1 MRVVFWLVA
10 GLVLAIWALAL
21 REFGS
26 QYQRYRVTQELTDNN
41 ATVDHLL
48 MVGRNLIFE
57 RGRVNLRLA
66 DLSPQDDISVDFL
79 ARLRRQGQEH
89 LTAAMPGL
97 AVEMAADLTAR
108 WRALEEL
115 RSKVDPQLAVPL
127 AQRNGRIRGLWYR
140 ESTEFLGKLQQIL
153 HLQAL
158 QGNRFDPS
166 FRLLTRVKLAT
177 LSLRDALGEES
188 TRIGSAA
195 AQGEVLNAAAL
206 HDLARLRGKSDAML
220 AAIRND
226 IDAANQPYLLAA
238 LEAVQVDLQERLHP
252 LQDEIIGRSLA
263 GQHMVLPASSYSS
276 VAVPV
281 LDGVMRLFDA
291 AQAHCNLK
299 VTEIQRWATLL
310 MSVNLALTAVALVL
324 GWLALVILRH
334 RLLTPLRAIGA
345 DLRSLVAGQMPL
357 IGEDGKNGDELDDMR
372 AAVVAFRNVL
382 SDRQALWDALP
393 DLICLK
399 DETGRWRGAN
409 GAAVRYLRLT
419 AMDVRGK
426 TDDEIMQALPH
437 LRPWL
442 HAGAAGD
449 TLMWKNAAPVT
460 REEVIAGLQGEPG
473 FFQVMRI
480 PLFHADGTRRG
491 QAIIGRDI
499 TDRRRAEAAAARL
512 AHQNLLILECAGEG
526 ISGVDAEGRTIF
538 FNRAASR
545 MTGWDVDE
553 LIGLPQHLVLHHTHA
568 DGTPHPMAE
577 CLVSQTLAD
586 GIARHCDHD
595 VFWCKDGSPLS
606 VEFSVNPLIEKDQV
620 RGAVVIF
627 RDIRARLSA
636 EAEIGSLLAELKRSN
651 TELERFAYVAS
662 HDLRQPLRMINGYMS
677 LIKKRLADRLGV
689 DEETFF
695 NFATDGARRMD
706 RMICDLLDYSRI
718 GRTRDMEP
726 VDLGGVLSTA
736 IDNLAS
742 VIGESGAVV
751 TVAAGL
757 PVVAGIRS
765 ELERLFSNLIA
776 NAIKFRRPEIAPE
789 ISVSCDEDG
798 DFWVLSVRDNG
809 IGIAPQ
815 DHHRLFAI
823 FQRLVPQEQYEG
835 TGIGLASVRK
845 IAEHHHGRVWVESE
859 LGQGATFHV
868 ALPKAAAI

>member
-26 QYQRYRVTQELTDNN
+26 QYQRYRVTQELIGSN

-48 MVGRNLIFE
+48 LVGRNLIFE

-66 DLSPQDDISVDFL
+66 AVSPQDDVSVDFI
-79 ARLRRQGQEH
+79 ARLRRSGQEQ

-115 RSKVDPQLAVPL
+115 RSTIDPQLAVPL
-127 AQRNGRIRGLWYR
+127 AQRDGRIRELWYR

-158 QGNRFDPS
+158 RGNRFDPS

-188 TRIGSAA
+188 TRIGAAA
-195 AQGEVLNAAAL
+195 AQGAVLNAAAL
-206 HDLARLRGKSDAML
+206 YDLARLRGKSDAIL
-220 AAIRND
+220 AAIRSD
-226 IDAANQPYLLAA
+226 IDAANQPHLRAA
-238 LEAVQVDLQERLHP
+238 LDAVQVDLQERLHP
-252 LQDEIIGRSLA
+252 LQDEIIGRSQA
-263 GQHMVLPASSYSS
+263 GHHMVLPASSYSS

-291 AQAHCNLK
+291 AQAHCDLK
-299 VTEIQRWATLL
+299 VKGIQRRATVL
-310 MSVNLALTAVALVL
+310 MGVSLALTVVALVL
-324 GWLALVILRH
+324 GGLALVILRH
-334 RLLTPLRAIGA
+334 RLLRPLRTIGA
-345 DLRSLVAGQMPL
+345 DLRSLIAGQVPL
-357 IGEDGKNGDELDDMR
+357 IDEGGANGDELDDMR
-372 AAVVAFRNVL
+372 AAVVAFRNIL

-399 DETGRWRGAN
+399 DESGRWRGAN
-409 GAAVRYLRLT
+409 GAAVRSLQLT
-419 AMDVRGK
+419 ALDVRGK
-426 TDDEIMQALPH
+426 TDDEIMQAFPH
-437 LRPWL
+437 LRLWL
-442 HAGAAGD
+442 QAGVAGD
-449 TLMWKNAAPVT
+449 MVMWKSAAPVT
-460 REEVIAGLQGEPG
+460 REEVIAGIQGEPA

-491 QAIIGRDI
+491 QAIIGRNV
-499 TDRRRAEAAAARL
+499 TDHRRAETAAARL

-526 ISGVDAEGRTIF
+526 ITGIDAEGRTIF

-545 MTGWDVDE
+545 MTGWDVEE
-553 LIGLPQHLVLHHTHA
+553 LIGLPQHQVLHHTHT
-568 DGTPHPMAE
+568 DGTAHPMAE
-577 CLVSQTLAD
+577 CPIWQTLAD
-586 GIARHCDHD
+586 GIARHCDQD
-595 VFWCKDGSPLS
+595 VFWCKDGSPLP
-606 VEFSVNPLIEKDQV
+606 VEFSVNPLIEKDLV

-677 LIKKRLADRLGV
+677 LIKKRLADKLGT

-718 GRTRDMEP
+718 GRSRDMEP
-726 VDLGGVLSTA
+726 VDLGAVLSTA
-736 IDNLAS
+736 IDNMAAA
-742 VIGESGAVV
+742 IGESGAVV
-751 TVAAGL
+751 TVASGL
-757 PVVAGIRS
+757 PMVTGIGS

-776 NAIKFRRPEIAPE
+776 NAIKFRRPEIVPE
-789 ISVSCDEDG
+789 ISVGCAEDG

-809 IGIAPQ
+809 IGIAPK
-815 DHHRLFAI
+815 DHPRLFAI

-845 IAEHHHGRVWVESE
+845 IAEHHRGRVWVESE